1 MAFYDYHK
9 IVFCYNDNMTIK
21 LIATDMDGTFLDI
34 DGAYDRQRFDAVLS
48 KLAAKDIYF
57 VAASGRQL
65 LALESLFAEFK
76 DRVIFI
82 AENGG
87 IVKFRDTILFEEKMP
102 FDKVLKIADMLRQ
115 SDYVMHDAVLL
126 SGARGSYILDTTNEY
141 YKEKAKHYYE
151 NIQVV
156 SDFALVADDVLK
168 LTVNFSA
175 ETVLEGEAWF
185 NRQVNSV
192 RAVTTGF
199 ESVDIIPKG
208 ISKETGLVHLADK
221 FNIQP
226 SQVLAFGDNLND
238 LEMLRYAG
246 TSVAM
251 SNARDEVKQLA
262 DHVIGHHGDQAVLAY
277 LEALVA
283 DF

>member
-34 DGAYDRQRFDAVLS
+34 DGAYDKQRFDTVLS

-87 IVKFRDTILFEEKMP
+87 IVKFRDTILFEEKMA
-102 FDKVLKIADMLRQ
+102 FDKVLKIADLLRQ

-126 SGARGSYILDTTNEY
+126 SGAKGSYILETTNAY

-151 NIQVV
+151 NVQVV
-156 SDFALVADDVLK
+156 SDFALVDDDILK

-175 ETVLEGEAWF
+175 ETVL
-185 NRQVNSV
+185 
-192 RAVTTGF
+192 
-199 ESVDIIPKG
+199 
-208 ISKETGLVHLADK
+208 SKETGLVHLADK

-277 LEALVA
+277 LESLVT

>member
-1 MAFYDYHK
+1 MK
-9 IVFCYNDNMTIK
+9 GMTIK

-34 DGAYDRQRFDAVLS
+34 NGDFDSQRFDVLLD
-48 KLAAKDIYF
+48 KLAARDIYF

-65 LALESLFAEFK
+65 LALEAIFAEFK

-87 IVKFRDTILFEEKMP
+87 IVKFRDTILFEEKMS

-115 SDYVMHDAVLL
+115 SDYVMQDAVLL
-126 SGARGSYILDTTNEY
+126 SGAKGSYILDTTNEY

-156 SDFALVADDVLK
+156 SDFGLVDDDILK
-168 LTVNFSA
+168 LTANFSA
-175 ETVLEGEAWF
+175 ETVLEGETWF
-185 NRQVNSV
+185 NSQVDSV

-199 ESVDIIPKG
+199 ESVDIIPAG

-221 FNIQP
+221 LDIKS

-238 LEMLRYAG
+238 LEMLTYAG
-246 TSVAM
+246 QAVAV
-251 SNARDEVKQLA
+251 SNARDEVKQVV
-262 DHVIGHHGDQAVLAY
+262 DQVIGHHDDQAVLSY
-277 LEALVA
+277 IEKLV
-283 DF
+283 DEY